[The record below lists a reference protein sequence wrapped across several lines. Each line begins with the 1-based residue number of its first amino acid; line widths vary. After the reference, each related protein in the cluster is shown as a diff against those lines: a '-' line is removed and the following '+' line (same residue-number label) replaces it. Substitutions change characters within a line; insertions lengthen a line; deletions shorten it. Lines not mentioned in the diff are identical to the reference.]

1 MAAAYNDGSL
11 PYGAQLLN
19 INGVVYVAEQVDFS
33 RPTKK
38 IKRYNQVGEPS
49 GQVFISDFD
58 SGSAT
63 LQIQNSTVQLP
74 PRGFTTN
81 VVFQGTNTNCVVSD
95 VGTPQSQ
102 DDTYKVRIGFDK
114 VYN

>member
-11 PYGAQLLN
+11 PYGAQTLN
-19 INGVVYVAEQVDFS
+19 INSVVYIAEATDFS

-38 IKRYNQVGEPS
+38 IKRYNQIGEPS
-49 GQVFISDFD
+49 GQVFVSDFD

-63 LQIQNSTVQLP
+63 LQLHNSTVQTP
-74 PRGFTTN
+74 SRGQTFN
-81 VVFQGTNTNCVVSD
+81 IVHQGQNTNCVLSD
-95 VGTPQSQ
+95 VGSPQSQ
-102 DDTYKVRIGFDK
+102 DDTMKVRISFDR

>member
-11 PYGAQLLN
+11 PYGAQTLN
-19 INGVVYVAEQVDFS
+19 INAVVYVAETVDFT

-38 IKRYNQVGEPS
+38 IKRYNQLGEPA
-49 GQVFISDFD
+49 GQVFVSDFD
-58 SGSAT
+58 TGTAT
-63 LQIQNSTVQLP
+63 IQLQNSSVALP
-74 PRGFTTN
+74 PRGMTFN
-81 VVFQGTNTNCVVSD
+81 VVFQATNTNCVVSD

-102 DDTYKVRIGFDK
+102 DDTYKCRISFDR